1 MTRKI
6 LAISLAA
13 SIVGAWS
20 TTPALAQ
27 SARDSINI
35 VGSSTVY
42 PFTTT
47 VAEQFGRAG
56 QFKTPKVEST
66 GTGGGIKLFCNGVGP
81 QFPDIANASRRMN
94 ANELATCQKNGV
106 REVVEV
112 MVGYDGL
119 VIAQHKAGP
128 AMNLTRKDVY
138 LALAKNVP
146 DPSNP
151 TNLIPNPYVTWK
163 DVNKSL
169 PAVKIEALGPPPTSG
184 TRDSFVE
191 LYMQSGCRTFAW
203 LNSLRTQDEARFKR
217 ACDTVRED
225 GAYVEA
231 GENDNLIVQKLVANP
246 NAVGIFGF
254 SFLEENF
261 DKLKGAT
268 IDGVS
273 PTFETIAS
281 SKFPASRP
289 LFIYVKK
296 QHVGVIR
303 GIEEFLAEYTSDKA
317 LGEDG
322 YLADK
327 GLIPP
332 TRSELA
338 KIRADAKAL
347 KPLKL

>member
-1 MTRKI
+1 VTRNI
-6 LAISLAA
+6 LISSLAA
-13 SIVGAWS
+13 SIVCAMS
-20 TTPALAQ
+20 TNAQ
-27 SARDSINI
+27 AQAARDSINI

-56 QFKTPKVEST
+56 KFKTPKVEST

-81 QFPDIANASRRMN
+81 QFPDVANASRRMN
-94 ANELATCQKNGV
+94 ANEFATCQKNGV
-106 REVVEV
+106 KDIVEV
-112 MVGYDGL
+112 KVGYDGL
-119 VIAQHKAGP
+119 VLAQSKAGATLAP
-128 AMNLTRKDVY
+128 TRKDVY

-146 DPSNP
+146 DPANP
-151 TNLIPNPYVTWK
+151 SNLIPNPYTTWK

-191 LYMQSGCRTFAW
+191 LYMQSGCRNFAW
-203 LNSLRTQDEARFKR
+203 LNALRAQDEPRFKR

-231 GENDNLIVQKLVANP
+231 GENDNLIVQKLVANKD
-246 NAVGIFGF
+246 AVGIFGY
-254 SFLEENF
+254 SFLEENL
-261 DKLKGAT
+261 DKLKGAVV
-268 IDGVS
+268 DGVA
-273 PTFETIAS
+273 PDYDTIAS
-281 SKFPASRP
+281 GKFPASRP

-296 QHVGVIR
+296 QHLNVIP
-303 GIEEFLAEYTSDKA
+303 GIAEFVAEYTGEKA
-317 LGEDG
+317 LGEEG

-332 TRSELA
+332 LKNEIG
-338 KIRADAKAL
+338 KIREDAKAMKL
-347 KPLKL
+347 LKL